1 MVLLAIFAAL
11 LPAQRASAQEPKIV
25 LTDQEVR
32 KQLYEAWTMD
42 QVKKTGYRISWAEAR
57 TKSLLIADQMLVDVS
72 LDPDVVFKQAE
83 ALQER
88 FIKRLGPRGADPEY
102 RFKLSPRVSEEA
114 MYAAALESPYFK
126 ESAKRVY
133 EETKARAPKL
143 LGETVTSDG
152 RAYYQSYIEGNLL
165 DTVYRTLLQEKIDQA
180 VARAESDEKFVKSWD
195 AAFAPFTGVKLEG
208 FDAKGFLAAHP
219 EAAPVEIQNAIK
231 PDGTME
237 ISLAELEQLAKGEFA
252 NINASIDD
260 MQKTLVEISKTQGE
274 LVDYMNDQKKRQ
286 AAQELAEAK
295 EKEHQL
301 RLQAAS
307 SAVSIVSTLVGLKYP
322 ERGKQIAVVG
332 GSLIKISDSLRG
344 WMQATAGLNGLS
356 KIGSLSTVVMTGNVL
371 GAVMNIVSLFGPQQ
385 PPPEQI
391 ILEEIGKL
399 RQQVN
404 ELRTEMHTRFDQVDK
419 QLNAIYTAM
428 NERFNLID
436 IQLGKINGNLQE
448 IQQSLLSLGIQL
460 NRMERNNVEYLD
472 AIGRRPL
479 REAMNGALGY
489 KERTGV
495 DMPYQPDFVA
505 YENTFHTWG
514 TVNAFDALSAG
525 PTQRDY
531 SDGQVLAELSA
542 APLDA
547 NLNYLN
553 GWLQTHGMQ
562 PFATG
567 RLPSPRDWAFASRAY
582 AELGLDWPAHIRRIS
597 GPRQAALDAVGNDL
611 QQALGNISTIQ
622 TPSGPQGNGPLFTA
636 LTDYYNAKLQ
646 ALDSALK
653 GSEAAF
659 VNEVQRSL
667 NRSAPFD
674 LYGGLDQSLAYPYQ
688 PDDFSTTTCG
698 GTAPPESQLATPR
711 HLKNMIADYNRFA
724 LADYLQVSPLKV
736 CVNAAWVNLD
746 PPCVAGPGTCDRY
759 GQVRVVLQ
767 VLSDNKAGLVSH
779 YLDKFRQK
787 YSDENVWNVI
797 APEWATF
804 WKPKFEM
811 YFIHQ
816 ITPPPLTPAAAQQL
830 EAVSSAT
837 ATKLAALQ
845 RAHAGRVPSELSSG
859 PLRTRAVEL
868 AGAKKLLESFI
879 TLGLPRAID
888 NDDLLRSLLFSGES
902 LVDDQQ
908 IALAYTRPTTQTLSA
923 TAAGEAQPLV
933 NPRVTLLQ
941 TAQKRHDALAG
952 LLNDYL
958 GNISTE
964 NYREDIALVAGA
976 RFDMQLARAFADSNT
991 PLPEQK
997 WVVFLPLVAGQ

>member
-1 MVLLAIFAAL
+1 V
-11 LPAQRASAQEPKIV
+11 
-25 LTDQEVR
+25 
-32 KQLYEAWTMD
+32 
-42 QVKKTGYRISWAEAR
+42 
-57 TKSLLIADQMLVDVS
+57 
-72 LDPDVVFKQAE
+72 
-83 ALQER
+83 
-88 FIKRLGPRGADPEY
+88 
-102 RFKLSPRVSEEA
+102 
-114 MYAAALESPYFK
+114 
-126 ESAKRVY
+126 
-133 EETKARAPKL
+133 
-143 LGETVTSDG
+143 
-152 RAYYQSYIEGNLL
+152 
-165 DTVYRTLLQEKIDQA
+165 
-180 VARAESDEKFVKSWD
+180 
-195 AAFAPFTGVKLEG
+195 
-208 FDAKGFLAAHP
+208 
-219 EAAPVEIQNAIK
+219 
-231 PDGTME
+231 
-237 ISLAELEQLAKGEFA
+237 
-252 NINASIDD
+252 
-260 MQKTLVEISKTQGE
+260 
-274 LVDYMNDQKKRQ
+274 
-286 AAQELAEAK
+286 
-295 EKEHQL
+295 
-301 RLQAAS
+301 
-307 SAVSIVSTLVGLKYP
+307 VSIVSTLVGLKYP

-332 GSLIKISDSLRG
+332 QSLVRIYDAYAG
-344 WMQATAGLNGLS
+344 WSKAVAGLNGLS

-448 IQQSLLSLGIQL
+448 IQQSLLTLGIQL

-479 REAMNGALGY
+479 REAMNGALSY

-553 GWLQTHGMQ
+553 GWLQAHGMQ
-562 PFATG
+562 PIATG

-622 TPSGPQGNGPLFTA
+622 TPSGPQGNGPLFTG
-636 LTDYYNAKLQ
+636 LTDYYNTKLQ
-646 ALDSALK
+646 ALDSALQ

-688 PDDFSTTTCG
+688 PDAFRTMTCG
-698 GTAPPESQLATPR
+698 TEGMPEGGLATPR
-711 HLKNMIADYNRFA
+711 YLSNLVSAYNRFA
-724 LADYLQVSPLKV
+724 LADYLGVKPLKA
-736 CVNAAWVNLD
+736 CVFGEWLSVE
-746 PPCVAGPGTCDRY
+746 PPCPVYNPNCYRAGRM
-759 GQVRVVLQ
+759 RVFILVY
-767 VLSDNKAGLVSH
+767 SDNVILARGELPDIPAL
-779 YLDKFRQK
+779 YDP
-787 YSDENVWNVI
+787 NIWNKI
-797 APEWATF
+797 APSWESS
-804 WKPKFEM
+804 WKRQFETM
-811 YFIHQ
+811 FANTP
-816 ITPPPLTPAAAQQL
+816 TPPPLTPAAAQQL

-837 ATKLAALQ
+837 ATKLAELQ

-859 PLRTRAVEL
+859 PLRARAVEL

-888 NDDLLRSLLFSGES
+888 NDDFLRSL
-902 LVDDQQ
+902 Q
-908 IALAYTRPTTQTLSA
+908 
-923 TAAGEAQPLV
+923 
-933 NPRVTLLQ
+933 
-941 TAQKRHDALAG
+941 
-952 LLNDYL
+952 
-958 GNISTE
+958 
-964 NYREDIALVAGA
+964 
-976 RFDMQLARAFADSNT
+976 RA
-991 PLPEQK
+991 
-997 WVVFLPLVAGQ
+997 